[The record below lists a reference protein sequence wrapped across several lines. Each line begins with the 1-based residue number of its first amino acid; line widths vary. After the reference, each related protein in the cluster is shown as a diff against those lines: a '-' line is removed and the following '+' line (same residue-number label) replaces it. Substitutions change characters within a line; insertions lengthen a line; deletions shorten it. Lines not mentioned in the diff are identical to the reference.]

1 MNDPIF
7 DNAFEDQ
14 LRSHHP
20 TAPAISQSEI
30 MFESGRAYEQN
41 RFEKVHRRLKLWRN
55 VAACSLLATACSFAG
70 MLHFANTDN
79 SSIAESQ
86 IAGSRISESQQKQ
99 IEADSQTDAQPR
111 QSVAQLD
118 SSGPLQDLSQDL
130 SQANISVFSYLLPDP
145 TVSRAGRHFQKITEG
160 IDGLVHR
167 NLATAPLLSNP
178 LVVSPYIDQL
188 N

>member
-20 TAPAISQSEI
+20 TAPAISQNEI
-30 MFESGRAYEQN
+30 MFESGRVYEQN

-55 VAACSLLATACSFAG
+55 VATCSLLATACSFVG
-70 MLHFANTDN
+70 MLHFANTDDSN
-79 SSIAESQ
+79 IAESR
-86 IAGSRISESQQKQ
+86 IAESRIAESQQKQ

-118 SSGPLQDLSQDL
+118 SSGPLQDLSQ
-130 SQANISVFSYLLPDP
+130 ANISVFSYLLPDP
-145 TVSRAGRHFQKITEG
+145 TVSRAGKHFQKITEG
-160 IDGLVHR
+160 VDGLAHH
-167 NLATAPLLSNP
+167 NLATAPLLPNP